1 MFLHHFV
8 DKIRHVH
15 ASRDLV
21 KVDDLLEMFC
31 IDFEIARHSTP
42 SILCAASDLANT
54 PSLTPNIHISNEDGS
69 VRVFFVADWL

>member
-21 KVDDLLEMFC
+21 KVDDLLEMFL
-31 IDFEIARHSTP
+31 H
-42 SILCAASDLANT
+42 
-54 PSLTPNIHISNEDGS
+54 
-69 VRVFFVADWL
+69 